1 MTSVNSEQ
9 AMFPLRLSADRQ
21 APTGLKQEPLR
32 SIVEML
38 WQDLK

>member
-9 AMFPLRLSADRQ
+9 AMFPLRFNWLE
-21 APTGLKQEPLR
+21 QEPLR